1 MDMDQEPI
9 EAEVVSETPSDD
21 QEVADALFD
30 QVAGNTKP
38 YLKRVISFGCFFGL
52 SLAGFIAM
60 LVLRFTV
67 LQQGWVTG
75 MAVILGVIAFVTGV
89 SFYLFLRVYRMVK
102 KATDIVRK
110 TATMSEQ
117 EIVDA
122 FRNFTGVDPNGSNSI
137 GTAPIDAEVS
147 ENE

>member
-60 LVLRFTV
+60 IVLRSTV

-75 MAVILGVIAFVTGV
+75 MAVILGVIAFVTGI

-102 KATDIVRK
+102 KATDIVKK

-122 FRNFTGVDPNGSNSI
+122 FKNFTGVDPNGSNSI
-137 GTAPIDAEVS
+137 GTAPIDVEVS